1 MMELPNLPL
10 KSVRILNEVTNGLSE
25 KLGDK
30 LYSLILYG
38 SAVRGSFDARSSD
51 FNLLIIL
58 NESTPAAHREIARLL
73 KARIRVEPFVISR
86 IGMEKSFEAFA
97 IKFSSIQRH
106 YRVLHGE
113 DPLRDLV
120 IDDKILHFLT
130 EQALRNLRLR
140 SVRAYIQW
148 GSDRKRYM
156 EYVIGIVPQVF
167 TDIGSAFRV
176 RGFTVEE
183 GFAERIP
190 LLTQHLGDAAKV
202 LQDLLVIK
210 ERKIALSDKE
220 LFNLHEKLFTLL
232 DKSITWMAK

>member
-10 KSVRILNEVTNGLSE
+10 KSVGILNEVTTGLRD
-25 KLGDK
+25 KLGDN

-38 SAVRGSFDARSSD
+38 SAVRGSFDVRSSD

-86 IGMEKSFEAFA
+86 IGMQKSFEAFA
-97 IKFSSIQRH
+97 IKFCSIQRH

-120 IDDKILHFLT
+120 IDEKILHFLT

-148 GSDRKRYM
+148 GSERKRYM
-156 EYVIGIVPQVF
+156 EYVVGIVPQIF

-176 RGFTVEE
+176 RGFSVEE
-183 GFAERIP
+183 RFAQRIP
-190 LLTQHLGDAAKV
+190 LFTQHLGEAATV
-202 LQDLLVIK
+202 LEDLLVIK
-210 ERKIALSDKE
+210 EKKISLSEKE

-232 DKSITWMAK
+232 DQSITWLSK